1 MPSTLWKIFF
11 FRPSWPS
18 SLFAC
23 LVSSEVQRER
33 RLLWVDSLI
42 SSIMITNKHLQ
53 WLFVVWLLYVIG
65 LVIFIGIIF
74 GGRAPVEDR
83 FKWTTKSSGDVNNLT
98 NCNQSTNVT
107 NATNSTTSPSHSTNL
122 TFSTEQITWV
132 CFHYLRESEI
142 CGFVKFTLKKVHY
155 KIQNE
160 TKISIKSF
168 II

>member
-11 FRPSWPS
+11 FRSSWPS

-23 LVSSEVQRER
+23 FVSSEVQRER

-53 WLFVVWLLYVIG
+53 WLFVVCLLYVIG

-74 GGRAPVEDR
+74 GGPAPVEDR
-83 FKWTTKSSGDVNNLT
+83 FKWSTKSSGDVNNLI

-132 CFHYLRESEI
+132 CFHYLRESDM
-142 CGFVKFTLKKVHY
+142 CGFVKFTIKKVYY
-155 KIQNE
+155 KIQNK
-160 TKISIKSF
+160 TKMSIKSF